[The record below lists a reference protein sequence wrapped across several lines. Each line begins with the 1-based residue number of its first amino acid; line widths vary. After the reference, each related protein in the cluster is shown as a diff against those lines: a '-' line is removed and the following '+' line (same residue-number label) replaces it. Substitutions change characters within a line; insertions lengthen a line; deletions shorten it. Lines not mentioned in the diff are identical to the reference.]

1 MYCNTKWE
9 QKILG
14 ETFKKHSRPN
24 LTDRKTHRKSID
36 RWSEDEG
43 QTCVHNGAARPKMGA
58 SGVVNDPVRLEMG
71 QSRSPGL
78 LTVSWPRD
86 PWLWES
92 LHLLLPLPFC
102 GYSRS
107 FHCCLNASWHLTGEN
122 SCFVV
127 WDYCS
132 FEVDMQVYH
141 ECEAFVGFCLN
152 IVQYLVHVVFI
163 LESVYLFSNAVL
175 SVTKVWNNR
184 DDHFTFHVISIFS
197 FFKMDMGIFFLSRNN
212 RSLRW

>member
-1 MYCNTKWE
+1 MRADNPTWDV
-9 QKILG
+9 
-14 ETFKKHSRPN
+14 KKHSRQN
-24 LTDRKTHRKSID
+24 LTGRKTHRKYID
-36 RWSEDEG
+36 RWSEAEG

-92 LHLLLPLPFC
+92 LHLLLLPLPFC

-122 SCFVV
+122 SCFAV
-127 WDYCS
+127 WELFYWGRYASVAWMWGFCGVS
-132 FEVDMQVYH
+132 FEHSTILGACWICSSVSLFIDEGSSFCH
-141 ECEAFVGFCLN
+141 ES
-152 IVQYLVHVVFI
+152 
-163 LESVYLFSNAVL
+163 LE
-175 SVTKVWNNR
+175 
-184 DDHFTFHVISIFS
+184 
-197 FFKMDMGIFFLSRNN
+197 
-212 RSLRW
+212 